1 MLFNSYIFILF
12 FLPVTVSVYF
22 LINKIQRFENTR
34 VNLWW
39 LFFMSLWF
47 YGYSNPVYLILILSS
62 ICVNFFVG
70 KQIAS
75 DRKKDNRKMEKIKFG
90 ILGCGMIAN
99 FHADAI
105 KNIGEAELVCA
116 ADNNITFAEKFAE
129 NHGISACGSYDELL
143 ENVDAVCICT
153 PSGFHGENA
162 IKALEKGKVE
172 LNSTLDLERI
182 VKLTLLVSGE
192 ADSIQ
197 GSSKTTETET
207 SVESAKIAMS
217 KVEEIL
223 DSDDPTVNEIFNK
236 LYEGYNKMNDESS
249 GN

>member
-1 MLFNSYIFILF
+1 MSKKKHVPQAPLVSSVSARIRQTVPDNGVV
-12 FLPVTVSVYF
+12 VTTP
-22 LINKIQRFENTR
+22 EET
-34 VNLWW
+34 VN
-39 LFFMSLWF
+39 
-47 YGYSNPVYLILILSS
+47 
-62 ICVNFFVG
+62 
-70 KQIAS
+70 
-75 DRKKDNRKMEKIKFG
+75 RKK
-90 ILGCGMIAN
+90 N
-99 FHADAI
+99 FLAMLDKAT
-105 KNIGEAELVCA
+105 EQF
-116 ADNNITFAEKFAE
+116 T
-129 NHGISACGSYDELL
+129 
-143 ENVDAVCICT
+143 
-153 PSGFHGENA
+153 
-162 IKALEKGKVE
+162 KALEKGKVE

-217 KVEEIL
+217 KIEKIL